1 MSSSATPIPVW
12 LEAMCAQPEQALALG
27 TEGEALIA
35 SWRAQGWPIW
45 LEGGVLGFA
54 PGWAPLSHR
63 HLAAALAPLG
73 LGLFYRPA
81 VDSTQEEAKR
91 LLAAGE
97 AAPFLVVAE
106 WQSAGRGRW
115 GRRWLSPPLSALL
128 ATLVAPIAR
137 APSALAGLAPALGV
151 ALAEALI
158 AAGGGDIRVKWPN
171 DLLKG
176 GRKLGGVLVEVLP
189 RGAQGV
195 TLLVGF
201 GLNVCPEAAQAA
213 PVPAACWAEDDPCP
227 DRTALLLRLVPALCA
242 AIAEFG
248 REGFL
253 PFRVRFAGLDAL
265 AGQSL
270 SVHAAGGRIEG
281 RALGLSEEG
290 ALLLATASG
299 QVAVSTGEVQS

>member
-1 MSSSATPIPVW
+1 MAIPAW
-12 LEAMCAQPEQALALG
+12 LEAMCAQPEQALTLG
-27 TEGEALIA
+27 AEGEALIA
-35 SWRAQGWPIW
+35 RWREQGWPIR
-45 LEGGVLGFA
+45 LEGGVLRFA
-54 PGWAPLSHR
+54 PGWAPLSR
-63 HLAAALAPLG
+63 AHLAAALAPLG

-81 VDSTQEEAKR
+81 LDSTQEEAKR
-91 LLAAGE
+91 LLAAGV
-97 AAPFLVVAE
+97 AAPFLVIAE

-128 ATLVAPIAR
+128 LTLATPIAR
-137 APSALAGLAPALGV
+137 APADLAGLAPALGV

-158 AAGGGDIRVKWPN
+158 ATGGGDIRVKWPN

-195 TLLVGF
+195 IVLVGF
-201 GLNVCPEAAQAA
+201 GLNVRPEAAQAA
-213 PVPAACWAEDDPCP
+213 PVPAACWAEDGLCP
-227 DRTALLLRLVPALCA
+227 DRTALLLRLVPALDA
-242 AIAEFG
+242 AIAEFA
-248 REGFL
+248 REGFA
-253 PFRVRFAGLDAL
+253 PFRARFASLDAL
-265 AGQSL
+265 AGQTV

-281 RALGLSEEG
+281 RALGLNQQG